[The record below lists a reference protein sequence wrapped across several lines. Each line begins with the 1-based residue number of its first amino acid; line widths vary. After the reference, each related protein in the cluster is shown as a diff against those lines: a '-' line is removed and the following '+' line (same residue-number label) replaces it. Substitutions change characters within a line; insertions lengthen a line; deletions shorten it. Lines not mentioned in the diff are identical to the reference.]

1 MPFTEE
7 QMKQVFDTNI
17 IDFAVRHGFE
27 VEKGDRNTV
36 HVKHSG
42 GLYLFRHAKKNNDQE
57 QVGIIIKKEGQEIAA
72 RVFLEEYYARFPD
85 WVSDET
91 ILQTIAGD
99 YLENESRRGWAED
112 ITESVKNF
120 DSIKENIRVEVVN
133 RDMNQESLRDC
144 PKKEI
149 EGTDLLAVFRI
160 LFYEQGKECASA
172 LVTHAAMEKWGI

>member
-1 MPFTEE
+1 MT
-7 QMKQVFDTNI
+7 
-17 IDFAVRHGFE
+17 GFE
-27 VEKGDRNTV
+27 KFQQKVKDGILAYMPKEYHNATV
-36 HVKHSG
+36 DII
-42 GLYLFRHAKKNNDQE
+42 HAKKNNDQE
-57 QVGIIIKKEGQEIAA
+57 QVGIIIKREGQEIAA

-99 YLENESRRGWAED
+99 YLENESRRRWAED

-149 EGTDLLAVFRI
+149 EGTDLLTVFRI

-172 LVTHAAMEKWGI
+172 LVTHAAMEKWGIDVESLYV